1 LKDKNVKLVF
11 IFIDKTIFSGKI
23 ITAAHLM

>member
-1 LKDKNVKLVF
+1 VKLVF